1 MVAEGIGL
9 AQTARAY
16 HGVGRERVPR
26 YQRLNC
32 PHSVC
37 REKRPYR
44 VVDYPRDT
52 LLGWVR
58 RHLEDE
64 GQKQRSLAHEHELHG
79 RELTVAD
86 RLLPMPTATIEIF
99 GEAVDG

>member
-1 MVAEGIGL
+1 M
-9 AQTARAY
+9 
-16 HGVGRERVPR
+16 
-26 YQRLNC
+26 
-32 PHSVC
+32 C

-52 LLGWVR
+52 LLGWGR

-79 RELTVAD
+79 RELTVVD
-86 RLLPMPTATIEIF
+86 HELPLLNAPIEIF
-99 GEAVDG
+99 GEAVNGFLQHKFVIATANFRHTLGDSPWLS